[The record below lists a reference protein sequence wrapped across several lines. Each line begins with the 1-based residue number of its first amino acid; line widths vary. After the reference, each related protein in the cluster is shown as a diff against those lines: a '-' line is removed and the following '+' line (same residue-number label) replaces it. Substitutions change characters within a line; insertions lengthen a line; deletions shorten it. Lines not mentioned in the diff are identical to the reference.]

1 LSSPFRQRGI
11 VEGFYGRPWA
21 HADRLW
27 WIEQLARLGMNT
39 YVVAPKDD
47 PLQRQHWREP
57 YPDAEQARFA
67 ELAEHGN
74 RAGVAV
80 GFALSP
86 GLSIR
91 YSDAED
97 VATLL
102 AKLRGFAALG
112 SRFVTLC
119 VDDVPIELAHPEDRA
134 AFGSLAAAHVALAH
148 TLCAA
153 LGPEVS
159 LWLVPTDYAGNE
171 DSAYLEELGARLD
184 PSIEVAWT
192 GRTTVPPSVRAD
204 EAQARAAL
212 LRRRPLLW
220 DNVPVSDGPMRT
232 MLHLVPYRGREV
244 ALAEHLS
251 GVLLN
256 PMQHARASYVTV
268 AGAAAYLRD
277 PQHFD
282 AEVAWRDAVRTLGAG
297 AEDAFETFALA
308 HRFSPLTPD
317 ERDPALESA
326 WRDFRRG
333 RTSDSSNSLR
343 ELVEARIAAGD
354 TLRASLEDRRLLA
367 ELEPWLAGHE
377 RESRRIA
384 AALDLLDAL
393 AGPGDSLA
401 KSLAWTRCEGRLTL
415 NAPAATTSYGP
426 RRVLYPQLVG
436 LASSSARF
444 GADPALFR
452 ARCLGDEIVDFAA
465 ECALAA
471 VGPRGG
477 DVVS

>member
-1 LSSPFRQRGI
+1 MSSPFRHRGI

-27 WIEQLARLGMNT
+27 WIDQLARLGMNT

-47 PLQRQHWREP
+47 PLQRQRWREP
-57 YPDAEQARFA
+57 YPEGEQTRFA
-67 ELAEHGN
+67 ELAERGN
-74 RAGVAV
+74 RAGVTV

-97 VATLL
+97 VATLV

-112 SRFVTLC
+112 SRFLALC
-119 VDDVPIELAHPEDRA
+119 VDDVPTELVHAEDRA

-148 TLCAA
+148 TLRAA
-153 LGPEVS
+153 LGEEVL

-171 DSAYLEELGARLD
+171 SSPYLEQLGAELD
-184 PSIEVAWT
+184 PAIEVAWT

-232 MLHLVPYRGREV
+232 LLHLVPYRGREV

-256 PMQHARASYVTV
+256 PMQHARASYVAI
-268 AGAAAYLRD
+268 AGAAAFLRD
-277 PQHFD
+277 PARFD
-282 AEVAWRDAVRTLGAG
+282 AEAAWRDAVRALGAG
-297 AEDAFETFALA
+297 AEEAFETFALA

-317 ERDPALESA
+317 DRDPPLESA
-326 WRDFRRG
+326 WQASRRG
-333 RTSDSSNSLR
+333 PSVTNELR
-343 ELVEARIAAGD
+343 QLIDARLAAGD
-354 TLRASLEDRRLLA
+354 TLRSGLEDRRLLA

-401 KSLAWTRCEGRLTL
+401 KSLAWIRCEGRLTL

-436 LASSSARF
+436 LAAGSARF
-444 GADPALFR
+444 GHDPALFR
-452 ARCLGDEIVDFAA
+452 ARCLADEIVDFAA

-471 VGPRGG
+471 VGPGR
-477 DVVS
+477 

>member
-1 LSSPFRQRGI
+1 LSSPFRHRGI

-27 WIEQLARLGMNT
+27 WIDQLARLEMNT
-39 YVVAPKDD
+39 YLVAPKDD
-47 PLQRQHWREP
+47 PLQRQRWREP
-57 YPDAEQARFA
+57 YPEVERARFA
-67 ELAEHGN
+67 ELAERGAQ
-74 RAGVAV
+74 AGLAV

-91 YSDAED
+91 YSDADD
-97 VATLL
+97 VATLVT
-102 AKLRGFAALG
+102 KLRDFTALG
-112 SRFVTLC
+112 SRFLALC
-119 VDDVPIELAHPEDRA
+119 VDDVPAELVYAEDRA

-148 TLCAA
+148 TLRTA

-171 DSAYLEELGARLD
+171 SSAYLEELGRELD
-184 PSIEVAWT
+184 PTIEVAWT

-212 LRRRPLLW
+212 LRRKILLW

-232 MLHLVPYRGREV
+232 MLHLVPYRGRE
-244 ALAEHLS
+244 AGLEEHLS

-256 PMQHARASYVTV
+256 PMQHARASYVAI
-268 AGAAAYLRD
+268 AGAAAFLRD
-277 PQHFD
+277 PQRFD
-282 AEVAWRDAVRTLGAG
+282 AEAAWQSAVHTLGAG
-297 AEDAFETFALA
+297 AEDAFATFALA

-317 ERDPALESA
+317 DRDPALESTWQA
-326 WRDFRRG
+326 SRRG
-333 RTSDSSNSLR
+333 RSFSVTYELR
-343 ELVEARIAAGD
+343 ELIDARIAAGD
-354 TLRASLEDRRLLA
+354 ALRAGLEDRRLLA

-401 KSLAWTRCEGRLTL
+401 KSLAFIRCEGRLTQ

-436 LASSSARF
+436 LAAGSARF
-444 GADPALFR
+444 GRDPALFR
-452 ARCLGDEIVDFAA
+452 DRCLVDEIVDFAA
-465 ECALAA
+465 ECALDE
-471 VGPRGG
+471 VGPAR
-477 DVVS
+477 

>member
-1 LSSPFRQRGI
+1 LSSPFRHRGI
-11 VEGFYGRPWA
+11 VEGFYGRPFS

-27 WIEQLARLGMNT
+27 WIDQLARLGMNT

-47 PLQRQHWREP
+47 PLQRQRWREP
-57 YPDAEQARFA
+57 YPEVEQARFA
-67 ELAEHGN
+67 ELAERGN
-74 RAGVAV
+74 RTGVAV

-97 VATLL
+97 VATLV

-112 SRFVTLC
+112 SRFLALC
-119 VDDVPIELAHPEDRA
+119 VDDVPTELVHAEDRA
-134 AFGSLAAAHVALAH
+134 VFGSLAAAHVALAH
-148 TLCAA
+148 TLRAA
-153 LGPEVS
+153 LGEEVL

-171 DSAYLEELGARLD
+171 SSPYLEQLGAELD
-184 PSIEVAWT
+184 PAIEVAWT

-256 PMQHARASYVTV
+256 PMQHARASYVAI
-268 AGAAAYLRD
+268 AGAAAFLRD
-277 PQHFD
+277 PQRFD
-282 AEVAWRDAVRTLGAG
+282 AEAAWQSAVHTLGAG
-297 AEDAFETFALA
+297 AEAAFETFALA

-326 WRDFRRG
+326 WQASRRG
-333 RTSDSSNSLR
+333 PSVTNELR
-343 ELVEARIAAGD
+343 QLIDARIAAGD
-354 TLRASLEDRRLLA
+354 TLRSSLEDRRLLA

-377 RESRRIA
+377 RESRRVA

-401 KSLAWTRCEGRLTL
+401 KSLAWIRCEGRLTL

-436 LASSSARF
+436 LAAGSARF
-444 GADPALFR
+444 GRDPALFR
-452 ARCLGDEIVDFAA
+452 DRCLADEIVDFAA
-465 ECALAA
+465 ECALAE
-471 VGPRGG
+471 VGPGR
-477 DVVS
+477 